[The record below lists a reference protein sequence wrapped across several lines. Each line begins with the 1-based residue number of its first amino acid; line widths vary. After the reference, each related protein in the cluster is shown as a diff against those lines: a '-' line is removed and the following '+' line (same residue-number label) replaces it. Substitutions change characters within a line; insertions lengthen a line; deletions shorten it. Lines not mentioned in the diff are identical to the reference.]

1 MLYFVCLK
9 ILTDFPFCLVAKTF
23 LPKGIGGVFGDYSGQ
38 NKEYSE
44 FVQSLMFGFILF
56 NKNHIDMK

>member
-1 MLYFVCLK
+1 M
-9 ILTDFPFCLVAKTF
+9 AKTF